1 MINLKFKNK
10 LKFLRSTAFAAA
22 LCVMC
27 GIMGSVDFNRPA
39 YATTTEELEQKI
51 KDNEAKIAELD
62 DKIAETEGDIADSEE
77 LQGYYFDKLT
87 AQQEQINLLNN
98 KLYAK
103 EEEIAEKEAEITR
116 VSKEISDTEQR
127 IADKTVEIEKLDA
140 QNRDNIYK
148 FGQIIRTMYINN
160 SDDVLSVLAGSSD
173 FYDIFVG
180 TEVMKSVGDQNMK
193 FMNDLLS
200 DIHRLEDEQLQ
211 LEKDKAKLNE
221 DKEQLEADKKQLEA
235 DWTTLDEERNYTN
248 QLITSYTEE
257 YNTYTTQISNYEY
270 LKSVYAEEKKVSLA
284 EIEAYEKEIDEII
297 RQAQLAASGTVVYDD
312 GEWRW
317 PLDSK
322 FTMITTYFGYDAWR
336 NGNHGAIDVG
346 NGGINGANIY
356 AMKSGEVIVAK
367 TTYTPGY
374 DYGMYVVIDHGNGY
388 QSLYAHM
395 SSVYVTV
402 GQMVSQSDVIGLVG
416 STGWST
422 GPHLHFEIR
431 KDGTRVDPLQY
442 VNVP

>member
-1 MINLKFKNK
+1 MIILKFKNK
-10 LKFLRSTAFAAA
+10 LNFLRSTAFAAA

-103 EEEIAEKEAEITR
+103 EEEIAEKEAEIER
-116 VSKEISDTEQR
+116 VTKEISDTEQR

-160 SDDVLSVLAGSSD
+160 SEDVLSVIAGSSD
-173 FYDIFVG
+173 FYDIFVSA
-180 TEVMKSVGDQNMK
+180 EVMKNVGDQNMK
-193 FMNDLLS
+193 FMNDLLD

-211 LEKDKAKLNE
+211 LEKDKAKLSE
-221 DKEQLEADKKQLEA
+221 DKENLEADKKQLEA
-235 DWTTLDEERNYTN
+235 DWTSLDEERNYTN
-248 QLITSYTEE
+248 QLISSYTEE
-257 YNTYTTQISNYEY
+257 YNTYTAQISNYEY
-270 LKSVYAEEKKVSLA
+270 LKSVYAEEKKVSQA

-297 RQAQLAASGTVVYDD
+297 RQAQLAASGTVVYDE

-322 FTMITTYFGYDAWR
+322 FTMITTYFGYDEWR
-336 NGNHGAIDVG
+336 SGNHGAIDVG

-356 AMKSGEVIVAK
+356 AMKGGEVIVAK